1 MSTSSTAPATGTS
14 VSGAI
19 PAFES
24 ILSGESQD
32 VQDESKAQPVE
43 DDEDEQI
50 VDEGQDENAD
60 DQDEGE
66 QDEAHEAEDE
76 PADDEDE
83 GESEVDEE
91 SDPED
96 DGETAYTIKVDGQEV
111 EVTLAELK
119 KGYSRTADYTRKTQE
134 AAALRKAAEAEA
146 VESRALREQYAQRL
160 EQIDAILQEAD
171 GPEPNWDQ
179 LRAEDPIEFAAQWAE
194 HQRRAEVKKQVQFEQ
209 HRVQQL
215 RAAEQRK
222 ALAAQLEVA
231 RQELIKSIPEWKDEA
246 KAKVE
251 RAAMKEYGKKIG
263 FTDDELAQVADHRAV
278 VLLRKAMKY
287 DAMVA
292 KRGEIKPAAKPAS
305 KPMKP
310 GSAATTKASK
320 SSDLTRAK
328 QRLAK
333 SGTTR
338 DAAELFKFLI

>member
-43 DDEDEQI
+43 DIEDDES
-50 VDEGQDENAD
+50 VDDVQDENAD
-60 DQDEGE
+60 DGEGVT
-66 QDEAHEAEDE
+66 EDE
-76 PADDEDE
+76 PQEGEDDGEVQDEE
-83 GESEVDEE
+83 GESEVEEE

-134 AAALRKAAEAEA
+134 ASAMRKAAEAEA
-146 VESRALREQYAQRL
+146 IESRALREQYAQRL

-171 GPEPNWDQ
+171 GPEPNWDR
-179 LRAEDPIEFAAQWAE
+179 LRVEDPIEFAAQWAE
-194 HQRRAEVKKQVQFEQ
+194 HQRRGEVKKQVQFEQ
-209 HRVQQL
+209 QRVQQL
-215 RAAEQRK
+215 RAAEQHK
-222 ALAAQLEVA
+222 ALAAQLAEA
-231 RQELIKSIPEWKDEA
+231 RQKLVQAIPEWKDEA
-246 KAKVE
+246 KAKAE

-263 FTDDELAQVADHRAV
+263 FTDDELGQVADHRAV

-310 GSAATTKASK
+310 GSAASTKASK

>member
-1 MSTSSTAPATGTS
+1 MSTSSTAAATGTS

-24 ILSGESQD
+24 ILSGENQD
-32 VQDESKAQPVE
+32 TQEPSKAQTVE
-43 DDEDEQI
+43 DNEDEEI

-60 DQDEGE
+60 DQGDDE

-76 PADDEDE
+76 QAEDEDE
-83 GESEVDEE
+83 GESDEGEE
-91 SDPED
+91 SDEED
-96 DGETAYTIKVDGQEV
+96 DGEQAYTVKVDGQEV
-111 EVTLAELK
+111 EVPLSELI

-134 AAALRKAAEAEA
+134 ASAMRKAAETEA
-146 VESRALREQYAQRL
+146 IESRALRDQYAQRL
-160 EQIDAILQEAD
+160 EAIDALLSEAN
-171 GPEPNWDQ
+171 GAEPNWDQ

-194 HQRRAEVKKQVQFEQ
+194 HQRRSEVSRQVAAEKHRVAQLQAADQ
-209 HRVQQL
+209 HR
-215 RAAEQRK
+215 

-231 RQELIKSIPEWKDEA
+231 RQKLAEAIPEWKDESKA
-246 KAKVE
+246 KAE

-263 FTDDELAQVADHRAV
+263 FTDDELGQVADHRAV

-292 KRGEIKPAAKPAS
+292 KRGEIKPAAKPTP

>member
-1 MSTSSTAPATGTS
+1 MPSPSTAPATGTS

-19 PAFES
+19 PAFEA

-32 VQDESKAQPVE
+32 MQDESKAQPVE
-43 DDEDEQI
+43 DDEDDT
-50 VDEGQDENAD
+50 VDEVQDENAD
-60 DQDEGE
+60 QADDGE
-66 QDEAHEAEDE
+66 QDEAQKAEDE
-76 PADDEDE
+76 PADDGDE
-83 GESEVDEE
+83 GESDEGE
-91 SDPED
+91 EAED
-96 DGETAYTIKVDGQEV
+96 DEGEEQAYTVRVDGQEV
-111 EVTLAELK
+111 DVPLSELI

-134 AAALRKAAEAEA
+134 VAAMRKAAETEA

-160 EQIDAILQEAD
+160 EHIDAILQEAD
-171 GPEPNWDQ
+171 GQEPNWDQ

-194 HQRRAEVKKQVQFEQ
+194 HQRRAEVKMQVRAEQ
-209 HRVQQL
+209 QRVQQL
-215 RAAEQRK
+215 RAGEQQRVLATQLDAARAELLK
-222 ALAAQLEVA
+222 A
-231 RQELIKSIPEWKDEA
+231 IPEWKDES

-251 RAAMKEYGKKIG
+251 RAAMKEFGKKIG
-263 FTDDELAQVADHRAV
+263 FTDEELGQVADHRAV

-292 KRGEIKPAAKPAS
+292 KRGDIKPAAKPAP

-310 GSAATTKASK
+310 GSAATTKVTK
-320 SSDLTRAK
+320 TGDLSRAK